1 MMETRY
7 KNRVGLLALI
17 GVAVL
22 WPATLLAEEKT
33 PDANIPTKGS
43 VAEPRPAE
51 ALPSDGDDYRVGSG
65 DVIEIS
71 VWGEPEISS
80 VVVVRPDGKLSLPL
94 VNDLYVT
101 GKTPMVIQE
110 IVIEKLTPFI
120 NSPSVTVT
128 VKEIRSK
135 KIYVI
140 GEVART
146 GAYQITQPTTVLQI
160 LTEAGGLLPFA
171 KQKGIYVLRTKN
183 GIHQRF
189 PFNYKD
195 VLKGKKIG
203 QNILLEPGDT
213 VVVP

>member
-1 MMETRY
+1 METRY
-7 KNRVGLLALI
+7 KNRIGLMALI
-17 GVAVL
+17 GMAVL
-22 WPATLLAEEKT
+22 WPATLLAEEKA
-33 PDANIPTKGS
+33 PDASIPTKGS
-43 VAEPRPAE
+43 FAEARPAE

-71 VWGEPEISS
+71 VWKEPEISS
-80 VVVVRPDGKLSLPL
+80 AVVVRPDGKISLPL

-101 GKTPMVIQE
+101 GKTPMEIQE
-110 IVIEKLTPFI
+110 IVLEKLTSFI

-128 VKEIRSK
+128 VQEIRSK

-140 GEVART
+140 GEVNRT

-171 KQKGIYVLRTKN
+171 KQKGIYVLRTEN